1 MLKVGAVEAPRGH
14 HHDARVIH
22 QRAFAQGLQEV
33 ARVTLHW
40 RNVMLLE
47 HLRIE
52 AHHHLTVFEHV
63 GDAGRRTQVILQHVV
78 LTVVIAHH
86 IDAGDMGIGVVWQV
100 DALHARL
107 ILLVGQH
114 LLGRDQPR
122 AQNILL
128 MIDVIE
134 EGVERFHPLANA
146 AVNALP
152 LPGGYDPRHAIKRD
166 QPLGSLILAVHVKGD
181 ADTVKKQFR
190 LRFFLPDREL
200 IGVAK
205 PLPPGIIVRP
215 LFTLRGQHLVIIMP
229 VR

>member
-1 MLKVGAVEAPRGH
+1 
-14 HHDARVIH
+14 
-22 QRAFAQGLQEV
+22 
-33 ARVTLHW
+33 
-40 RNVMLLE
+40 
-47 HLRIE
+47 
-52 AHHHLTVFEHV
+52 
-63 GDAGRRTQVILQHVV
+63 
-78 LTVVIAHH
+78 
-86 IDAGDMGIGVVWQV
+86 
-100 DALHARL
+100 
-107 ILLVGQH
+107 
-114 LLGRDQPR
+114 
-122 AQNILL
+122 

-134 EGVERFHPLANA
+134 EGVQRFHPLAYA

-152 LPGGYDPRHAIKRD
+152 LPGRYDPRHAIKRD
-166 QPLGSLILAVHVKGD
+166 QPLGPLILAVNVKGD